1 MPVLP
6 TVTIGDATPTG
17 AVDQVAIP
25 VTVDPG
31 TTTGTYT
38 VTVSSASAA
47 ELLAKGTGWACVDA
61 TTDPN
66 VPTRECT
73 LVAAAP
79 GVPHGA
85 AVLPVLDLT
94 VTSNQA
100 GRVDVA
106 VRVDGVVKA
115 TASATL
121 PTSDPVVTVEQTPLP
136 LGGYQLGVDVRGRF
150 ASLPAFWVW
159 WVDDAGSVGVPTAD
173 TSDEWLCRPANSG
186 QPTGVPRQAAKCS
199 FGGDPRVLTTLRY
212 SSLEATHHVVH
223 FLLDADGVLVDTV
236 VDLPAPA

>member
-6 TVTIGDATPTG
+6 TVTFGDATPTG

-136 LGGYQLGVDVRGRF
+136 LGGYQLGGFPPGWSEWNDRYRDTLRSFGKSDAETLGEFATRF
-150 ASLPAFWVW
+150 TGSSDPVSYTHLTLP
-159 WVDDAGSVGVPTAD
+159 
-173 TSDEWLCRPANSG
+173 TSD
-186 QPTGVPRQAAKCS
+186 
-199 FGGDPRVLTTLRY
+199 
-212 SSLEATHHVVH
+212 
-223 FLLDADGVLVDTV
+223 LV
-236 VDLPAPA
+236 